1 MSKEFQ
7 NFLKAFPDAGKAY
20 LGLFQAVMDRP
31 ALDAKTRQLILI
43 AVMTA
48 QNYPPGVKAHV
59 PQAVKAGAT
68 KEEILD
74 AVLTPLPVSGINGV
88 LECLSIVLEQFSK
101 D

>member
-7 NFLKAFPDAGKAY
+7 DFLKTFPDAGKAY
-20 LGLFQAVMDRP
+20 LRLFQAVMDRP

-43 AVMTA
+43 ALMTA
-48 QNYPPGVKAHV
+48 QNYPQGVKAHI

-74 AVLTPLPVSGINGV
+74 DVLTPLPVSGINGI
-88 LECLSIVLEQFSK
+88 LECLSAVLEQFSK
-101 D
+101 E